1 MWFCCGYFNSVAFL
15 FKIFILIAALAS
27 LFRVQLKQENATYS
41 LVVALNLTYFSI
53 FQTKLSEFRGKM
65 DFCPES
71 LHYELLA
78 EVGEGSFG
86 KVYKAREVGEKQRLL
101 AVKKFN
107 FRWESEEAGIP
118 PFMIR
123 EVALLRKVGYFN
135 HPNIVKLLDAS
146 AVSIGSALD
155 LTLVLEYI
163 DQDLSTFL
171 SKAPACGLGRDL
183 IKDVMQQLLRGLDFL
198 HTNLV
203 LHRDLKPENI
213 LVSSRGEIKI
223 ADFGLAR
230 ILTYNI
236 ALTPG
241 VVTLWY
247 RAPEVLLNSVYM
259 SSVDMWSAGCIFAE
273 LFLLRPL
280 FKGYTEVQQ
289 LQKIFEVIGLPSED
303 DWPQESPIL
312 YSESLGPRGSCT
324 NLLPN
329 LDQDENDLLSHCLL
343 FNPSR
348 RISAA
353 KALTHPFFVKH

>member
-1 MWFCCGYFNSVAFL
+1 MSTE
-15 FKIFILIAALAS
+15 
-27 LFRVQLKQENATYS
+27 QL
-41 LVVALNLTYFSI
+41 
-53 FQTKLSEFRGKM
+53 R
-65 DFCPES
+65 
-71 LHYELLA
+71 YELLA

-86 KVYKAREVGEKQRLL
+86 RVYKAREIGEKQRLL
-101 AVKKFN
+101 AVKKLN
-107 FRWESEEAGIP
+107 FSLDSAKAGIP

-123 EVALLRKVGYFN
+123 EVALLKKMGYFN

-146 AVSIGSALD
+146 AVPVGSTLD

-163 DQDLSTFL
+163 DQDLSTYL
-171 SKAPACGLGRDL
+171 SKVPAPGLSRNC

-203 LHRDLKPENI
+203 LHRDLKPENV

-230 ILTYNI
+230 IHTFNI

-273 LFLLRPL
+273 LFLLRL
-280 FKGYTEVQQ
+280 DAA
-289 LQKIFEVIGLPSED
+289 VIGLPSEEE
-303 DWPQESPIL
+303 WPQDSPIS
-312 YSESLGPRGSCT
+312 YSGSWGAPGSCT
-324 NLLPN
+324 QLLPN
-329 LDQDENDLLSHCLL
+329 LDPDENDLLSVSTSVTVFLIPEL
-343 FNPSR
+343 FLNPFICPTFTTENTVIHS
-348 RISAA
+348 S
-353 KALTHPFFVKH
+353 FDF

>member
-1 MWFCCGYFNSVAFL
+1 MSTE
-15 FKIFILIAALAS
+15 
-27 LFRVQLKQENATYS
+27 QLS
-41 LVVALNLTYFSI
+41 
-53 FQTKLSEFRGKM
+53 
-65 DFCPES
+65 
-71 LHYELLA
+71 YELLA

-86 KVYKAREVGEKQRLL
+86 RVYKAREIGGKQRLL
-101 AVKKFN
+101 AVKKLN
-107 FRWESEEAGIP
+107 FRLDSAGAGIP

-123 EVALLRKVGYFN
+123 EVALLKKMGYFS

-146 AVSIGSALD
+146 AVPLDSTLD

-163 DQDLSTFL
+163 DQDLSTYL
-171 SKAPACGLGRDL
+171 SKVPAPGLSRGSV
-183 IKDVMQQLLRGLDFL
+183 KDVMQQLLRGLDFL

-230 ILTYNI
+230 IHTFNI

-280 FKGYTEVQQ
+280 FKGFTEVQQ
-289 LQKIFEVIGLPSED
+289 LQKIFEVIGLPSEEE
-303 DWPQESPIL
+303 WPQDSPIS
-312 YSESLGPRGSCT
+312 YSESWGSPGSCVQ
-324 NLLPN
+324 LLPN
-329 LDQDENDLLSHCLL
+329 LDQDENDLLSKCLV
-343 FNPSR
+343 FNPGR

-353 KALTHPFFVKH
+353 KALAHHFFVKH

>member
-1 MWFCCGYFNSVAFL
+1 MDVC
-15 FKIFILIAALAS
+15 
-27 LFRVQLKQENATYS
+27 
-41 LVVALNLTYFSI
+41 
-53 FQTKLSEFRGKM
+53 TKPL
-65 DFCPES
+65 C
-71 LHYELLA
+71 YELLA
-78 EVGEGSFG
+78 EVGEGSYG

-107 FRWESEEAGIP
+107 IRGDTSGTGIP
-118 PFMIR
+118 AFMIR
-123 EVALLRKVGYFN
+123 EVALLRKMKYFN

-146 AVSIGSALD
+146 AIPVGRSLD

-163 DQDLSTFL
+163 DQDLSAYL
-171 SKAPACGLGRDL
+171 SKVPASGLSRDC

-198 HTNLV
+198 HTNMV

-213 LVSSRGEIKI
+213 LVSSRGEVKI

-230 ILTYNI
+230 IYTFNI

-259 SSVDMWSAGCIFAE
+259 SSVDMWSAGCIFTE

-280 FKGYTEVQQ
+280 FQGYTEVQQ
-289 LQKIFEVIGLPSED
+289 LQKIFEVIGLPSEE
-303 DWPQESPIL
+303 DWPKDSPIS
-312 YSESLGPRGSCT
+312 YSVHWGPKGSCT
-324 NLLPN
+324 KLLQNLGP
-329 LDQDENDLLSHCLL
+329 DENDLLSKCLA
-343 FNPSR
+343 FRPSS

-353 KALTHPFFVKH
+353 KALAHPFFMKH

>member
-1 MWFCCGYFNSVAFL
+1 MSTE
-15 FKIFILIAALAS
+15 
-27 LFRVQLKQENATYS
+27 QLS
-41 LVVALNLTYFSI
+41 
-53 FQTKLSEFRGKM
+53 
-65 DFCPES
+65 
-71 LHYELLA
+71 YELLA

-86 KVYKAREVGEKQRLL
+86 RVYKAREIGGKQRLL
-101 AVKKFN
+101 AVKKLN
-107 FRWESEEAGIP
+107 FRLDSAGAGIP

-123 EVALLRKVGYFN
+123 EVALLKKMGYFS
-135 HPNIVKLLDAS
+135 HPNIVKGTAKHSKETVYNNTKMETHQTKKWLLDAS
-146 AVSIGSALD
+146 AVPLDSTLD

-163 DQDLSTFL
+163 DQDLSTYL
-171 SKAPACGLGRDL
+171 SKVPAPGLSRGSV
-183 IKDVMQQLLRGLDFL
+183 KDVMQQLLRGLDFL

-230 ILTYNI
+230 IHTFNI

-280 FKGYTEVQQ
+280 FKGFTEVQQ
-289 LQKIFEVIGLPSED
+289 LQKIFEVIGLPSEEE
-303 DWPQESPIL
+303 WPQDSPIS
-312 YSESLGPRGSCT
+312 YSESWGSPGSCVQ
-324 NLLPN
+324 LLPN
-329 LDQDENDLLSHCLL
+329 LDQDENDLLSKCLV
-343 FNPSR
+343 FNPGR

-353 KALTHPFFVKH
+353 KALAHHFFVKH